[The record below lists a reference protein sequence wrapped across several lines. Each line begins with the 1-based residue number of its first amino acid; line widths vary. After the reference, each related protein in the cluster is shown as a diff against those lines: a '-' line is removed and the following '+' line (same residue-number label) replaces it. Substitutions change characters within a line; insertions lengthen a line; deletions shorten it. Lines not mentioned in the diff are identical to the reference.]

1 MTHSPTT
8 RVPVGFRFHPT
19 DEELVGYYLP
29 KKVAAKQIDL
39 DLIKEL
45 DLYKLEPWDLQDLC
59 KTPDTNE
66 KHADYYFFSRKDK
79 KYPTGNRA
87 NRATTAGFWKATGR
101 DKPICTKVQ
110 QLIGM
115 RKTLV
120 FYEGRAPHGNKTDW
134 IMHEF
139 RLDDGPRMPAHDDGG
154 WVVCRVFKKTKNFK
168 MKSDERAASFE
179 GQFGMMP
186 EIMSSPEI
194 LSGAGSSYPV
204 PNNPLVHCKQE
215 TNLVT
220 SYNVSCHDSF
230 NAHLAQLAG
239 MSQLEAGN
247 HAMPL
252 SAAGF
257 KGLVQG
263 RNVTRKDT
271 GGFFSE
277 QYALENDHNSPSFFT
292 AAARCN
298 ENNNPA
304 EDTGL
309 PALDDWGT
317 LCESTAGKADLRFP
331 TTARGDQSLGD
342 VHILLQL
349 KRQISDLYSSNCEQ
363 LDPWNFNQM
372 YQK

>member
-1 MTHSPTT
+1 
-8 RVPVGFRFHPT
+8 
-19 DEELVGYYLP
+19 
-29 KKVAAKQIDL
+29 
-39 DLIKEL
+39 
-45 DLYKLEPWDLQDLC
+45 
-59 KTPDTNE
+59 
-66 KHADYYFFSRKDK
+66 
-79 KYPTGNRA
+79 
-87 NRATTAGFWKATGR
+87 
-101 DKPICTKVQ
+101 
-110 QLIGM
+110 
-115 RKTLV
+115 
-120 FYEGRAPHGNKTDW
+120 
-134 IMHEF
+134 
-139 RLDDGPRMPAHDDGG
+139 
-154 WVVCRVFKKTKNFK
+154 

-179 GQFGMMP
+179 GQCGMMP

-252 SAAGF
+252 SSAGF

-331 TTARGDQSLGD
+331 TTEKGDQSLGD